1 MPRPVALTKRERY
14 LKMRAELEQGVQ
26 SFLTHWRELCDYIMP
41 RRGRFS
47 LSDRGKGER
56 RSNKIIDSTATF
68 AARTM
73 SAGMMSGITSPARP
87 WYRLDTPDPDLSEQA
102 SVKDWLHIVT
112 QRTQTILSRSN
123 WYNVLPLFYFDLGI
137 FGTAALMIEEDDR
150 DVIRCTSFPVGQYYL
165 ANDARG
171 EVAVFMREF
180 GMTLRQLV
188 EKFTDGEDLSNL
200 SATSRQKWE
209 DGQADLWIDIVH
221 VIEPNRNYDATQLQ
235 AKYKRFVDCYF
246 EKASGEP
253 EVMLREGGYD
263 EFPVMASRWT
273 VTGEDQYG
281 TDCPGMTTLGD
292 IKQLQLGEKR
302 GMQAIEKAYNP
313 PMVAPPEMRSF
324 KLSVIP
330 GEVSYVPEGPNK
342 SFRPAYEVKPDIQP
356 LEYKQEQKRQLIR
369 RGFYEDL
376 FLMLAYSDPT
386 RGKQP
391 VTAKEI
397 ATREEEKLLALGP
410 VLQQVEQGLLKPALD
425 RIFAIAVRAG
435 MIPVPPQEL
444 EGVSIKVTFISI
456 MHSALQMVGI
466 SGLERHVGFVTNLA
480 LSQFQSGSA
489 SAWDKLDVDQS
500 IDEHAQMMGVPPRI
514 VVPDEEVV
522 AKRAAR
528 ADAERAAQQAQL
540 AESQAATAK
549 TLSET
554 DTEKPSALKLVAA
567 QAAAT
572 GVAA

>member
-1 MPRPVALTKRERY
+1 MPRPAPLTKRERY
-14 LKMRAELEQGVQ
+14 LKLRTQLEAGAQ
-26 SFLTHWRELCDYIMP
+26 SFLSHWRELCDYIMP

-56 RSNKIIDSTATF
+56 RSSKIIDSTATF

-87 WYRLDTPDPDLSEQA
+87 WFRLSTPDPDLAEHA
-102 SVKDWLHIVT
+102 SVKDWLHTVT
-112 QRTQTILSRSN
+112 QRIQTVFQQSN
-123 WYNVLPLFYFDLGI
+123 WYTVLPLYYYDLGV
-137 FGTAALMIEEDDR
+137 FGTAAMIMEEDAR
-150 DVIRCTSFPVGQYYL
+150 DVVRCTSFPVGQYYL

-171 EVAVFMREF
+171 EAAVFMREF
-180 GMTLRQLV
+180 GMTTRELV
-188 EKFTDGEDLSNL
+188 DKFTDGSDISNL
-200 SATSRQKWE
+200 STEAQRAWE
-209 DGQADLWIDIVH
+209 DGQSEKWFDIVH
-221 VIEPNRNYDATQLQ
+221 VIEPNRDHDDARLL
-235 AKYKRFVDCYF
+235 AKYKQTGECYF
-246 EKASGEP
+246 EKSTGDTDR
-253 EVMLREGGYD
+253 MLREGGYD
-263 EFPVMASRWT
+263 EFPVLASRWT
-273 VTGEDQYG
+273 VTGEDVYA

-330 GEVSYVPEGPNK
+330 GEVSYVPEGPHK

-356 LEYKQEQKRQLIR
+356 LEYKQEQVRQRIR

-410 VLQQVEQGLLKPALD
+410 VLQQVEQGLLKPAID
-425 RIFAIAVRAG
+425 RVFAICVRQG
-435 MIPVPPQEL
+435 LIPPPPPEL
-444 EGVSIKVTFISI
+444 EGVPLKVVFISI
-456 MHSALQMVGI
+456 MHAALQMVGV
-466 SGLERHVGFVTNLA
+466 SGLERHIGFVSQLA
-480 LSQFQSGSA
+480 LAQTESA
-489 SAWDKLDVDQS
+489 GATAWDKLDVDQS
-500 IDEHAQMMGVPPRI
+500 IDEHAEMMGVPPRI
-514 VVPDEEVV
+514 VVPDEQV
-522 AKRAAR
+522 AEMRAAR
-528 ADAERAAQQAQL
+528 AQAAQQAQAAEL
-540 AESQAATAK
+540 AASEAETAK

-554 DTEKPSALKLVAA
+554 DTEKPSALRLMASERAA
-567 QAAAT
+567 
-572 GVAA
+572 